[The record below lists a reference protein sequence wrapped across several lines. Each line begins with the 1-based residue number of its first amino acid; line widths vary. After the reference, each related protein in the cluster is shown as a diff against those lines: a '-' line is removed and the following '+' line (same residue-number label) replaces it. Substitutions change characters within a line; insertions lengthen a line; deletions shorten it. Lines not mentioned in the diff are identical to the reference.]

1 MKIFF
6 MKFSLYL
13 LIIIGFMSFATN
25 TAIAQLNV
33 GDKAPNFEGVNQAG
47 DTVSLTTILAD
58 GPIVLTFYRGE
69 WCPYCNKYL
78 SALDENYP
86 EMKKLG
92 ANLVAISP
100 ELPEYINEMAKKMEH
115 PYTIISGGTS
125 IMQQYGLDFQLAKK
139 TINKYKIFGINL
151 SKSNGNEDNTLPIP
165 ATYVIDKKGTIVY
178 KHFDENYKVR
188 AEVEEILSALESL
201 NKIKE

>member
-1 MKIFF
+1 
-6 MKFSLYL
+6 
-13 LIIIGFMSFATN
+13 
-25 TAIAQLNV
+25 
-33 GDKAPNFEGVNQAG
+33 
-47 DTVSLTTILAD
+47 
-58 GPIVLTFYRGE
+58 
-69 WCPYCNKYL
+69 
-78 SALDENYP
+78 
-86 EMKKLG
+86 MKKLG

>member
-1 MKIFF
+1 
-6 MKFSLYL
+6 
-13 LIIIGFMSFATN
+13 MSFATN
-25 TAIAQLNV
+25 TAKAQLNV

-47 DTVSLTTILAD
+47 DTVSLTTMLAD

-86 EMKKLG
+86 EMKKLR

-125 IMQQYGLDFQLAKK
+125 IMQQYGLDFQMAKK

>member
-1 MKIFF
+1 
-6 MKFSLYL
+6 MKFSFLAI
-13 LIIIGFMSFATN
+13 LIISITGFISLDN
-25 TAIAQLNV
+25 IQLNV

-47 DTVSLTTILAD
+47 DTVSLTTMLAE

-69 WCPYCNKYL
+69 WCPYCNNYL
-78 SALDENYP
+78 SELDENYT

-100 ELPEYINEMAKKMEH
+100 ELPEYINQMAEKMEH
-115 PYTIISGGTS
+115 PYSIISGGTS
-125 IMQQYGLDFQLAKK
+125 IMQQYGLDFQLAEK

-151 SKSNGNEDNTLPIP
+151 SKSNGNEDNTLPVP

-188 AEVEEILSALESL
+188 ADVKEILSALESL

>member
-1 MKIFF
+1 
-6 MKFSLYL
+6 MKFSFLAI
-13 LIIIGFMSFATN
+13 LIISITGFISLDN
-25 TAIAQLNV
+25 IQLNV

-47 DTVSLTTILAD
+47 DTVSLTTMLAE

-69 WCPYCNKYL
+69 WCPYCNNYL
-78 SALDENYP
+78 SELDENYT

-100 ELPEYINEMAKKMEH
+100 ELPEYINQMAEKMEH
-115 PYTIISGGTS
+115 PYSIISGGTS
-125 IMQQYGLDFQLAKK
+125 IMQQYGLDFQLAEK

-151 SKSNGNEDNTLPIP
+151 SKSNGNEDNTLPVP
-165 ATYVIDKKGTIVY
+165 ATYVIDNKGTIVY

-188 AEVEEILSALESL
+188 ADVKEILSALESL